1 VEGVNVD
8 LTLNL
13 TWVLTETSNGSPAI
27 RASLPGQTR
36 YYALGFS
43 GDKAVSSPDSIARI
57 RDFSG
62 RSVFSGD
69 ILGLFAAVMG
79 MGEKALDMTFSVKH
93 LGIYKDTWCNSAIA
107 VTYRGSDGTS
117 RYGEIGPF
125 CYNIKKNFVRVPQYR
140 FDNGKYMD
148 IVTGSLTYAFKSMVE
163 HDYLQRVQNK
173 IESES
178 LAYKRKMHKGK
189 ISNKLK
195 KELAAMVPEEGNH
208 NAFCSKCSFFFVSE
222 KDSGGDERVYS
233 CGLGVFA
240 PFNSIDITEDMLEKC
255 GVSSQGEKLKSNR
268 PDAIFS
274 WNDETDKALSL
285 ADWMHIGYAIDNESE
300 FGSSM
305 EEHFSY
311 FEFLY
316 DDVLWIEHLHKR
328 GLINDVED
336 LDELIS
342 EHRDALLKRLQKRY
356 SRMFPAY
363 QDLFLQQSSSDSS
376 QQKVVMDM
384 TPEEV
389 TEQAHTVK
397 METVLDTYILQACG
411 LGYKSVKKEDGTTR
425 NYMHRGYPM
434 PEPDDFGYDVLA
446 KF

>member
-1 VEGVNVD
+1 MD

-27 RASLPGQTR
+27 RATLPGQTR

-57 RDFSG
+57 KDFSG

-93 LGIYKDTWCNSAIA
+93 LGIYKDTWCNSAIT

-125 CYNIKKNFVRVPQYR
+125 CYNIKKNFVRGPQYR
-140 FDNGKYMD
+140 FDNNKYMD
-148 IVTGSLTYAFKSMVE
+148 IVTGSLTYAFKAMVE

-189 ISNKLK
+189 ISSKLK

-208 NAFCSKCSFFFVSE
+208 NAFCSKCSFFFTSE
-222 KDSGGDERVYS
+222 KNSGGDEREYS

-240 PFNSIDITEDMLEKC
+240 PFNSYDITEDMLEKC

-305 EEHFSY
+305 EEHFSD

-328 GLINDVED
+328 GLIDIALD

-342 EHRDALLKRLQKRY
+342 DNRDQLLKRLQRRY
-356 SRMFPAY
+356 ARMFHAY

-376 QQKVVMDM
+376 QQKVAMDM

-389 TEQAHTVK
+389 TEQTHTVK

-411 LGYKSVKKEDGTTR
+411 LGYKSVKKDDVIK
-425 NYMHRGYPM
+425 NYQHRGYPM

>member
-1 VEGVNVD
+1 MD

-27 RASLPGQTR
+27 RATLPGQTR

-57 RDFSG
+57 KDFSG

-93 LGIYKDTWCNSAIA
+93 LGIYKDTWCNSAIT

-125 CYNIKKNFVRVPQYR
+125 CYNIKKNFVRVPQYK
-140 FDNGKYMD
+140 FDNNKYVD
-148 IVTGSLTYAFKSMVE
+148 IVTGSLTYAFRAMVE
-163 HDYLQRVQNK
+163 HDYRTRA
-173 IESES
+173 E
-178 LAYKRKMHKGK
+178 
-189 ISNKLK
+189 
-195 KELAAMVPEEGNH
+195 KELSAGIPSDGVH
-208 NAFCSKCSFFFVSE
+208 NAFCSQCSFFFTSE
-222 KDSGGDERVYS
+222 KNSGGDEREYS

-240 PFNSIDITEDMLEKC
+240 PFNSYDITEDILEKC

-274 WNDETDKALSL
+274 WNEESDKALTL
-285 ADWMHIGYAIDNESE
+285 ADWMHIGYAIDSESE

-305 EEHFSY
+305 EERFSM

-328 GLINDVED
+328 GLIDIALD

-342 EHRDALLKRLQKRY
+342 DNRDQLLKRLQKRY

-363 QDLFLQQSSSDSS
+363 QDLFLQQSSHDSS
-376 QQKVVMDM
+376 QQKVAMDM

-411 LGYKSVKKEDGTTR
+411 LGYKSVKKDDVTK
-425 NYMHRGYPM
+425 NYQHRGYPM